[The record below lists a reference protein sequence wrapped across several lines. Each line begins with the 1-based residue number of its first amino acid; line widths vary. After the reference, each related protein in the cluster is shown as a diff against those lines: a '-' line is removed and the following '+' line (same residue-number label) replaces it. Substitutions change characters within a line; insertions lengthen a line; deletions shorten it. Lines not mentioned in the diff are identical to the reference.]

1 MGARKHLLITF
12 CGMDGAGKTTLA
24 KKIGH
29 FFKQGGL
36 KFEFIH
42 GHGYSVSQNSFKL
55 DERRVSRLKYLFRLL
70 IPFAFIDNLFTFY
83 FKYNPIL
90 KDRILI
96 CDRYFYDKIARMMY
110 YEICSESVARI
121 YLKLL
126 PKPDYVFFLDI
137 DPKQAYSR
145 KEEYSEREYNS
156 FRNIYGFI
164 AGYLK
169 APVIDTSLPLDV
181 CSKQILKHFSG
192 LQNEGYI

>member
-1 MGARKHLLITF
+1 MGRQKYPLIVF
-12 CGMDGAGKTTLA
+12 CGMDGSGKTTLA
-24 KKIGH
+24 KKVVE
-29 FFKQGGL
+29 FFKERNQ
-36 KFEFIH
+36 KCEFIH
-42 GHGYSVSQNSFKL
+42 AHVYSISKHSFGLNEKL
-55 DERRVSRLKYLFRLL
+55 VNKLRFFLKLA
-70 IPFAFIDNLFTFY
+70 IPFALLDNLYTYY
-83 FKYNPIL
+83 FKYKPVLRNMIL
-90 KDRILI
+90 V

-110 YEICSESVARI
+110 YEICSESVAKI

-169 APVIDTSLPLDV
+169 APVLDTSLPLDV
-181 CSKQILKHFSG
+181 CSKQMLKHFSG